1 MQADV
6 TPPARPRN
14 LMRAGL
20 RAANHA
26 LWSRP
31 RRARGT
37 WRPLPSLGHRCK
49 RGPTA
54 RLAAFGH
61 IAAVRRKDVA
71 IAAKRLDIVDTL
83 EKLEAEAEALPD
95 GIHHHFFLS

>member
-1 MQADV
+1 MV
-6 TPPARPRN
+6 TPSTRTKHVAT
-14 LMRAGL
+14 ASK
-20 RAANHA
+20 A
-26 LWSRP
+26 L
-31 RRARGT
+31 GT
-37 WRPLPSLGHRCK
+37 QA
-49 RGPTA
+49 GPTA
-54 RLAAFGH
+54 RLAAFRH

>member
-1 MQADV
+1 MAQ
-6 TPPARPRN
+6 PPA
-14 LMRAGL
+14 L
-20 RAANHA
+20 RH
-26 LWSRP
+26 S
-31 RRARGT
+31 
-37 WRPLPSLGHRCK
+37 
-49 RGPTA
+49 
-54 RLAAFGH
+54 FGH

>member
-1 MQADV
+1 
-6 TPPARPRN
+6 
-14 LMRAGL
+14 MRAGL

-31 RRARGT
+31 RRARST
-37 WRPLPSLGHRCK
+37 WRPLPSLGHPS
-49 RGPTA
+49 GPTA
-54 RLAAFGH
+54 RLAAFRH

>member
-1 MQADV
+1 
-6 TPPARPRN
+6 
-14 LMRAGL
+14 MRAGL

-31 RRARGT
+31 RRARST
-37 WRPLPSLGHRCK
+37 WRPLPRPLGTQA
-49 RGPTA
+49 GPTA
-54 RLAAFGH
+54 RLAAFIRH